1 MKINNCSACKE
12 SHDGIF
18 IVTPPERTGPGFLCP
33 KTNTWV
39 TIISVAPSMERVGGQ
54 LDFVSVGFST
64 LDDDPINPQH
74 YHRMSGHEVI
84 DVLLAWGLGF
94 TLGNAVKYIARH
106 ALKGDPVGDLRKARW
121 YLEHE
126 LSQLEPKAKP
136 VTMPHEGP
144 ADYFEATDA
153 LARTERELKEV
164 TESRDAYSR
173 SMETAKLQL
182 EEYRATITTLQSTK
196 PAPARDTILEGEL
209 DRLQRHVKNVEEEAK
224 TTVARLQYERD
235 EWERKATHSVS
246 VELHGK
252 TVDEAKATLNAQLAE
267 ARHEVE
273 AARKLVSET
282 KMGSGERVLRRRL
295 AKVIEAVD
303 ACKGDFK
310 SLPVVKEIRA
320 FAAGERDA

>member
-18 IVTPPERTGPGFLCP
+18 IVTPPERIGPGFLCP

-39 TIISVAPSMERVGGQ
+39 TIISVAPSIERVGGQ

-74 YHRMSGHEVI
+74 YHRTSGHEVI

-106 ALKGDPVGDLRKARW
+106 ALKGDP
-121 YLEHE
+121 
-126 LSQLEPKAKP
+126 
-136 VTMPHEGP
+136 
-144 ADYFEATDA
+144 
-153 LARTERELKEV
+153 
-164 TESRDAYSR
+164 
-173 SMETAKLQL
+173 
-182 EEYRATITTLQSTK
+182 
-196 PAPARDTILEGEL
+196 
-209 DRLQRHVKNVEEEAK
+209 
-224 TTVARLQYERD
+224 VARLQYERD

-282 KMGSGERVLRRRL
+282 KMGSVERVLRRRL